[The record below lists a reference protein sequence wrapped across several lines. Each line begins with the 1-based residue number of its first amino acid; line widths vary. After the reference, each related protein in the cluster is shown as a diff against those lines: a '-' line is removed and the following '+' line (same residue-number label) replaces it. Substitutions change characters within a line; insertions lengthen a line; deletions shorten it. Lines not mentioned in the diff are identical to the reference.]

1 MDRIEMEALKERI
14 DVAKVVGSYLTL
26 EKRGAAYWGL
36 CPFHD
41 DHHPSLRV
49 DPAKGLYHCFSCK
62 AGGDAIGFVRE
73 KESCGFMEA
82 INICADIC
90 RLSVPA
96 IDTRRQNDC
105 RDKRSAEADRLP
117 AVSPAEKE
125 QQADAI
131 IAANEAFMRTLLPY
145 DPGMEELRG
154 VYASFGV
161 GMAPAMV
168 PEAFRFTR
176 QRIVFPIHNHE
187 GRPVAFAARY
197 CGDLPAGKIPKYL
210 NSATGPVYKK
220 DELLYGWHKAQAEV
234 RLTGVVFLTEGY
246 KDTLAMHAAGFSN
259 TVALCGTNLSEQH
272 IRLIARRAATV
283 CLFLD
288 ADQVGRATAEEAAVR
303 LRKAGLK
310 VIDLLPE
317 GGKDADELIRVM
329 GRQAFAGWVRQRAVA
344 AEIREAGML
353 LVAACRR
360 WPDTCCLTAEGE
372 ELLYNGYINRLLAD
386 EGFLPQGSLL
396 PSPSGEALQP
406 QSVVEKLDRLYALRS
421 NQAHSPRV
429 RCSELIRYLLL
440 CYLEACLSERIRR
453 QAHGIARTPIDKE
466 EQRLQLLSSL
476 QYDRN
481 YLNMVSHEL
490 GRR

>member
-1 MDRIEMEALKERI
+1 MNRIEIEALKERI
-14 DVAKVVGSYLTL
+14 DVTKVVGSYVTL
-26 EKRGAAYWGL
+26 EKRGGGYWGL

-49 DPAKGLYHCFSCK
+49 EPGKGLYHCFSCK

-73 KESCGFMEA
+73 KENCGFMEA
-82 INICADIC
+82 IVICADIC

-96 IDTRRQNDC
+96 KDARRKGNGKE
-105 RDKRSAEADRLP
+105 KRPAAADRLP
-117 AVSPAEKE
+117 AVSPAPTE
-125 QQADAI
+125 QQADAVV
-131 IAANEAFMRTLLPY
+131 AANEAFLPLLLPY

-161 GMAPAMV
+161 GKAPAVV

-176 QRIVFPIHNHE
+176 QRIVFPIHDHE
-187 GRPVAFAARY
+187 GRLVAFAARY
-197 CGDLPAGKIPKYL
+197 CGDVSAGKIAKYL
-210 NSATGPVYKK
+210 NSATSPVYKK
-220 DELLYGWHKAQAEV
+220 DELLYGWHRARGEV

-246 KDTLAMHAAGFSN
+246 KDTLAMHAAGFGN
-259 TVALCGTNLSEQH
+259 TVALCGTNLSDRH
-272 IRLIARRAATV
+272 IGLIAREAATV

-288 ADQVGRATAEEAAVR
+288 ADQAGRTTAEEAAGR
-303 LRKAGLK
+303 LRKAGLQ

-317 GGKDADELIRVM
+317 GGKDADEMMRAM
-329 GRQAFAGWVRQRAVA
+329 GREAFAGWVSQRAVA
-344 AEIREAGML
+344 PEIRHTGEM

-372 ELLYNGYINRLLAD
+372 EVLYSGYIDRLLAH
-386 EGFLPQGSLL
+386 EGFLPQDSLL
-396 PSPSGEALQP
+396 PSPSGEGLQP
-406 QSVVEKLDRLYALRS
+406 QSVVEKLDRLYVLRS
-421 NQAHSPRV
+421 DPGHSPRV

-440 CYLEACLSERIRR
+440 CYLETCLSERIRR
-453 QAHGIARTPIDKE
+453 QAYRITKTCIDE
-466 EQRLQLLSSL
+466 EKLRLELLSSL

-481 YLNMVSHEL
+481 YLNMVSREL